1 MKNIQLENI
10 FDDREVYL
18 RLDEPLS
25 SQLERYSSDDDK
37 MKLIDLS
44 SQIQKSKIKNNIDL
58 IKLIFSISVKE
69 LNEIKTENV
78 IPGRYTIQG
87 TFIPPIPGKSYYVK
101 TNKYILRLKNKQ
113 NIIAIEYDSNYGI
126 SMWFD
131 EIKKLEGNLL
141 PQYFLNYKKNFQIE
155 TIKNNYAVNKIK
167 ETLQLEYGIDCIDL
181 LKLFNFLF
189 NITELPPNYKQYEDF
204 KNQTEESNFKM
215 YLIKQHPK
223 YSKYLKIRKKIA
235 EIDDLIEKAMTNEDQ
250 YIDLRLFDQLE

>member
-1 MKNIQLENI
+1 MKNIPLENI

-44 SQIQKSKIKNNIDL
+44 SQIQKSKIKNNINL

-69 LNEIKTENV
+69 LNEVKTENGR
-78 IPGRYTIQG
+78 PGRYTIQG
-87 TFIPPIPGKSYYVK
+87 TFIPPMPGKSYNVK

-113 NIIAIEYDSNYGI
+113 NIITIEYDSNHKI

-141 PQYFLNYKKNFQIE
+141 PQYFLNYKKNFQVE
-155 TIKNNYAVNKIK
+155 TLKNNHALNKIQ
-167 ETLQLEYGIDCIDL
+167 EALELENDIDPIDL
-181 LKLFNFLF
+181 IKLFNFIF

-223 YSKYLKIRKKIA
+223 YNKYLEIRKKIA
-235 EIDDLIEKAMTNEDQ
+235 EIDNLIEKAMTNEDNF
-250 YIDLRLFDQLE
+250 IDLRLFDQLE